1 MTTLEEANALV
12 RGIFEEVARLEEHIA
27 LLDAAIADHHN
38 QVTHRAPIDL
48 DRARMH
54 AMERNRARVAKIE
67 AGKRLVFTKPE
78 RAIFE
83 ALSSTTPTLFSDI
96 RVSLHERVKDR
107 ALQRLRKRGFVK
119 YLKKSEGGP
128 GWVTN
133 LQPTSKPD
141 DVKRVY

>member
-54 AMERNRARVAKIE
+54 AMERNRARVEKIE
-67 AGKRLVFTKPE
+67 AE
-78 RAIFE
+78 RCRTTRRIRRPVEIVDDEE
-83 ALSSTTPTLFSDI
+83 ALDNEAGD
-96 RVSLHERVKDR
+96 RERVCSHCGFPPPGNCI
-107 ALQRLRKRGFVK
+107 RGCM
-119 YLKKSEGGP
+119 
-128 GWVTN
+128 
-133 LQPTSKPD
+133 
-141 DVKRVY
+141 

>member
-1 MTTLEEANALV
+1 MKDPQHGDDTQAPRSISDMVRSELRWKNAALTYKAQRDALQEE
-12 RGIFEEVARLEEHIA
+12 
-27 LLDAAIADHHN
+27 
-38 QVTHRAPIDL
+38 L
-48 DRARMH
+48 DRLR
-54 AMERNRARVAKIE
+54 E